1 MVIFYRRLITNP
13 RKGRYV
19 SSVHNLVNDFWC
31 GCLMLNK
38 ASMHKM
44 FVDVQYY
51 FYSCHHYPSNKARA
65 VRAGEAGVPHKDL
78 SPEVSGKP
86 RGQGGARLSMF
97 LFCKCAV
104 RLPLR
109 RQGKFSIFFSFFQFS
124 YSNVVLNVCSWA
136 HLPALGIAGDEILY
150 IYMSKKKE
158 KRENPASIIRTSY
171 SGIHVG
177 SSTRSY
183 LPHVLYPSSCY
194 CTFASSH
201 EVPSSWRTLPTP
213 SRYSRF
219 QNPMTLLE
227 YLPGQTY
234 KTTETIFSR
243 LEIWNC

>member
-86 RGQGGARLSMF
+86 RGQGGAWLSMF
-97 LFCKCAV
+97 LFCNCAV
-104 RLPLR
+104 QLPLR

-150 IYMSKKKE
+150 IYMSKKKRKE
-158 KRENPASIIRTSY
+158 K
-171 SGIHVG
+171 
-177 SSTRSY
+177 
-183 LPHVLYPSSCY
+183 
-194 CTFASSH
+194 
-201 EVPSSWRTLPTP
+201 TLH
-213 SRYSRF
+213 
-219 QNPMTLLE
+219 QL
-227 YLPGQTY
+227 
-234 KTTETIFSR
+234 
-243 LEIWNC
+243 

>member
-86 RGQGGARLSMF
+86 RGQGGAWLSMF
-97 LFCKCAV
+97 LFCNCAV
-104 RLPLR
+104 QLPLR
-109 RQGKFSIFFSFFQFS
+109 RQGKFSLFFPFFSFRIAMLFWMCVHGLTS
-124 YSNVVLNVCSWA
+124 LPLVLQ
-136 HLPALGIAGDEILY
+136 GTKYY
-150 IYMSKKKE
+150 IYICLKKRE
-158 KRENPASIIRTSY
+158 KRKPCINYKNKLLRYPRWVKHPVLSTSCFV
-171 SGIHVG
+171 S
-177 SSTRSY
+177 
-183 LPHVLYPSSCY
+183 
-194 CTFASSH
+194 F
-201 EVPSSWRTLPTP
+201 
-213 SRYSRF
+213 
-219 QNPMTLLE
+219 
-227 YLPGQTY
+227 
-234 KTTETIFSR
+234 
-243 LEIWNC
+243 